1 MNVLMSFDG
10 LSMPVHP
17 GNDALQEIDSLL
29 EEVAGL
35 ARSDSS
41 PEVFH
46 LDVVDRAVRALAA
59 AGGAVWIRA
68 ADASWRVDSRIDLT
82 GNHLIEALAETRAHG
97 DLLDAVV
104 EAGVG
109 RIILPHAVSAGNVS
123 PNPTEFLLLICPI
136 VAGRDGGVH
145 GALEVFQRPGAAPSS
160 QQGHLRVL
168 AALCDLAADFHS
180 QRRVRVLQDVAA
192 KSQLADQFS
201 LAVHASVDLAATAC
215 AIANEGRRLIEC
227 DRLSVAV
234 HRGGSFRLLA
244 VSGLETLDRRANL
257 VRRLEE
263 LTSAVV
269 ATGEP
274 FWRAGETGRLPPE
287 VAVPF
292 SAWQDE
298 SHARSLVIVP
308 LRTGTP
314 GGPEGDR
321 PAGAA
326 LIAESFA
333 DERAGDTYRARVS
346 LVSRHAELALANA
359 LEHEGLPFFR
369 LLRALQKA
377 RWFVEARRLPKTLSV
392 AGLLTAAIVA
402 LVFVPADFEIE
413 GRGVLQPKDRRE
425 VFARTEGIV
434 AEVRAEHA
442 QLCHEGDVLVV
453 MTRSQLDFEWSR
465 VLGEMQTARQR
476 LASVQAA
483 RLDIAPQTAADR
495 EKYNQLT
502 AEEAE
507 IQELLNSL
515 AQQHEVLKAQ
525 REELVVRSPLTGQVV
540 TWNVRQSLQSR
551 PVQRGQVLMQV
562 ADTLGGWVLEVEVP
576 DDRVGHVLEAQ
587 REGRAELAVSF
598 MLATEPGVI
607 YRGNIEKTALA
618 TDIRPSD
625 KANVQMTVGVD
636 RNQIK
641 GLRPNATVVVHIDCG
656 RRSLG
661 FVWFHGLW
669 ETLQKKVL
677 FWL

>member
-1 MNVLMSFDG
+1 
-10 LSMPVHP
+10 
-17 GNDALQEIDSLL
+17 
-29 EEVAGL
+29 
-35 ARSDSS
+35 
-41 PEVFH
+41 
-46 LDVVDRAVRALAA
+46 
-59 AGGAVWIRA
+59 
-68 ADASWRVDSRIDLT
+68 
-82 GNHLIEALAETRAHG
+82 
-97 DLLDAVV
+97 
-104 EAGVG
+104 
-109 RIILPHAVSAGNVS
+109 
-123 PNPTEFLLLICPI
+123 
-136 VAGRDGGVH
+136 
-145 GALEVFQRPGAAPSS
+145 
-160 QQGHLRVL
+160 LRVL
-168 AALCDLAADFHS
+168 AALCDLAAEFHS
-180 QRRVRVLQDVAA
+180 QRRVRVLQDLAA
-192 KSQLADQFS
+192 KSRLADQFA
-201 LAVHASVDLAATAC
+201 LAVHASVDLTATAC
-215 AIANEGRRLIEC
+215 AIANEGQRLIEC
-227 DRLSVAV
+227 DRLSVAIR
-234 HRGGSFRLLA
+234 RGGSFRLLA

-274 FWRAGETGRLPPE
+274 FWSTGETGRLPPE
-287 VAVPF
+287 VAAPL

-298 SHARSLVIVP
+298 SHARSLVIFP
-308 LRTGTP
+308 LCTGAP

-326 LIAESFA
+326 LIAECFA
-333 DERAGDTYRARVS
+333 AESAGDTYRERVS
-346 LVSRHAELALANA
+346 LVSRHAELALQNA

-369 LLRALQKA
+369 LLRAVQKA
-377 RWFVEARRLPKTLSV
+377 RWLVEARRLPKTASI
-392 AGLLTAAIVA
+392 AGLVAAAILA

-413 GRGVLQPKDRRE
+413 GRGMLQPKDRRE
-425 VFARTEGIV
+425 VFARTDGIV

-483 RLDIAPQTAADR
+483 RLDVAPQTAADR

-515 AQQHEVLKAQ
+515 ARQHEVLKAQ

-562 ADTLGGWVLEVEVP
+562 ADTLGAWVLEVEVP
-576 DDRVGHVLEAQ
+576 DDRVGHVLEAR
-587 REGRAELAVSF
+587 REGRAHLAVSF

-607 YRGNIEKTALA
+607 YRGHVEKMALA
-618 TDIRPSD
+618 TDVRPSD
-625 KANVQMTVGVD
+625 KANVLMTVGVD
-636 RNQIK
+636 RNRIK
-641 GLRPNATVVVHIDCG
+641 GLRPNATVLAHIDCG